1 MPRQH
6 YTPPRTQSRTARV
19 AAWIGL
25 LMTFGAIG
33 AILVLGARP

>member
-1 MPRQH
+1 MHREH
-6 YTPPRTQSRTARV
+6 HTPPRKQSRIARV